1 MTQAS
6 SAQVSAGAAATLALV
21 RGEPI
26 QDWLAALASRT
37 PAPGGG
43 AAAALSAATA
53 ASLVSMVA
61 VYTIGER
68 WADRSE
74 QMEAVDA
81 EAAELRL
88 HALDLAA
95 ADAEA
100 FKQVGAAYA
109 MPKNGAE
116 EAAARAAAIQA
127 ALVGAAEPPRQVGVA
142 ALRIV
147 DLATGLLDRGNP
159 NVISDVAVA
168 ASLARAAL
176 ESAIVNIEINSA
188 SIEDEAARS
197 ELGRAV
203 ESLSAGIEKADAT
216 ATAVRARLQAA

>member
-1 MTQAS
+1 
-6 SAQVSAGAAATLALV
+6 V

-26 QDWLAALASRT
+26 EDWLAALAGRT

-53 ASLVSMVA
+53 ASLVGMVA
-61 VYTIGER
+61 VYTTGER

-81 EAAELRL
+81 EATELRL
-88 HALDLAA
+88 RALDLAA
-95 ADAEA
+95 ADAVA
-100 FKQVGAAYA
+100 FEKVGAAYA
-109 MPKNGAE
+109 MPKDGAD
-116 EAAARAAAIQA
+116 EAAARTAAIQA
-127 ALVGAAEPPRQVGVA
+127 ALAGAAEPPRRVGEV

-147 DLATGLLDRGNP
+147 DLTAGLLDSGNP

-176 ESAIVNIEINSA
+176 EAAIVNVEINSS
-188 SIEDEAARS
+188 SIEDEATRA
-197 ELGRAV
+197 ELARAV
-203 ESLSAGIEKADAT
+203 EALAAGIEKAGST
-216 ATAVRARLQAA
+216 AASVRAKLSA

>member
-6 SAQVSAGAAATLALV
+6 SAKVSAGTDATLALV

-26 QDWLAALASRT
+26 QDWLADLASRT

-61 VYTIGER
+61 VYTTGER

-81 EAAELRL
+81 EATELRL
-88 HALDLAA
+88 RALDLVA

-100 FKQVGAAYA
+100 FKKVGAAYA
-109 MPKNGAE
+109 MPKDGADE
-116 EAAARAAAIQA
+116 EVARSAAIQA
-127 ALVGAAEPPRQVGVA
+127 ALVGAAEPPRQVGET

-147 DLATGLLDRGNP
+147 DLAAGLLDSGNP

-168 ASLARAAL
+168 ASLARGAL
-176 ESAIVNIEINSA
+176 ESAIVNIEINAA
-188 SIEDEAARS
+188 SIQDEAARS
-197 ELGRAV
+197 ELERAV
-203 ESLSAGIEKADAT
+203 DSLSAGIEKADAT
-216 ATAVRARLQAA
+216 VASVRTKLTA

>member
-1 MTQAS
+1 
-6 SAQVSAGAAATLALV
+6 V

-26 QDWLAALASRT
+26 QDWLAALANRT

-61 VYTIGER
+61 VYTTGER

-81 EAAELRL
+81 AAAELRL
-88 HALDLAA
+88 RALDLAA

-100 FKQVGAAYA
+100 FKKVGAAYA
-109 MPKNGAE
+109 MPKDSAEE
-116 EAAARAAAIQA
+116 EAARTAAIQA
-127 ALVGAAEPPRQVGVA
+127 ALVGAAEPPRQVGET
-142 ALRIV
+142 ALRII
-147 DLATGLLDRGNP
+147 DLAAGLLDRGNP

-168 ASLARAAL
+168 ASLGRAAL
-176 ESAIVNIEINSA
+176 ESAIVNIEINSS
-188 SIEDEAARS
+188 SIEDEATRA
-197 ELGRAV
+197 ELAQAV
-203 ESLSAGIEKADAT
+203 EALAAGIEKADSTVA
-216 ATAVRARLQAA
+216 AVRAKLTA

>member
-1 MTQAS
+1 
-6 SAQVSAGAAATLALV
+6 V

-26 QDWLAALASRT
+26 QDWLAALAGRT

-61 VYTIGER
+61 VYTTGER

-81 EAAELRL
+81 EATELRL
-88 HALDLAA
+88 LALDLAA
-95 ADAEA
+95 ADAVA
-100 FKQVGAAYA
+100 FEKVGAAYA
-109 MPKNGAE
+109 MPNDGAE
-116 EAAARAAAIQA
+116 AEAARASAIQA
-127 ALVGAAEPPRQVGVA
+127 ALVGAAEPPRQVGEA

-147 DLATGLLDRGNP
+147 DLAAGLLDSGNP

-168 ASLARAAL
+168 ASNGRAAL
-176 ESAIVNIEINSA
+176 EAAIVNIEINRA
-188 SIEDEAARS
+188 SIADEAVGE
-197 ELGRAV
+197 ELAAAI
-203 ESLSAGIEKADAT
+203 EALTAGIEKADAT
-216 ATAVRARLQAA
+216 VAGVRAKLTA

>member
-1 MTQAS
+1 M
-6 SAQVSAGAAATLALV
+6 

-26 QDWLAALASRT
+26 QDWLADLAART

-61 VYTIGER
+61 VYTTGER

-81 EAAELRL
+81 EATKLRL
-88 HALDLAA
+88 LALDLAA
-95 ADAEA
+95 ADAAA
-100 FKQVGAAYA
+100 FEKVGAAYA
-109 MPKNGAE
+109 MPKEGEGAE
-116 EAAARAAAIQA
+116 AARKAAIQA
-127 ALVGAAEPPRQVGVA
+127 SLVGAAEPPRQVGEA

-147 DLATGLLDRGNP
+147 ELAAGLLDTGNP

-168 ASLARAAL
+168 ASTGRAAL
-176 ESAIVNIEINSA
+176 EAAIVNIEINRD
-188 SIEDEAARS
+188 SIEDEGVREELAAAIAA
-197 ELGRAV
+197 LA
-203 ESLSAGIEKADAT
+203 AGIERAEVTVA
-216 ATAVRARLQAA
+216 AVRAKLGR

>member
-1 MTQAS
+1 M
-6 SAQVSAGAAATLALV
+6 

-61 VYTIGER
+61 VYTTGER

-74 QMEAVDA
+74 QMEAVDD
-81 EAAELRL
+81 EAAKLRL

-100 FKQVGAAYA
+100 FKRVGAAYA
-109 MPKNGAE
+109 MPKE
-116 EAAARAAAIQA
+116 DAAQETARAGAIQA
-127 ALVGAAEPPRQVGVA
+127 ALVGAAEPPRQVGEA

-147 DLATGLLDRGNP
+147 DLAAGLLDSGNP

-176 ESAIVNIEINSA
+176 ESAIVNIEINSS
-188 SIEDEAARS
+188 SIEDEATRA
-197 ELGRAV
+197 ELTGAV
-203 ESLSAGIEKADAT
+203 ATLEAGIEKADSTVAS
-216 ATAVRARLQAA
+216 VRVKLSA